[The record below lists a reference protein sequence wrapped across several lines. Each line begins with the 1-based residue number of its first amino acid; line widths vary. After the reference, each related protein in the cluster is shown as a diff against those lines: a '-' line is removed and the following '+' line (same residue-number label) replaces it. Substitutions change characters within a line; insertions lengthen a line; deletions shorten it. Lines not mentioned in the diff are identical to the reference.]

1 MPFAHLVEAPR
12 VMAGGISF
20 TVNELDSGQLVF
32 VSDAALA
39 VLVPG
44 ETSPRARLAYVMTHI
59 PDLTDIALGKARR
72 IKVPELIVIEPEDLQ
87 LMLEAA

>member
-20 TVNELDSGQLVF
+20 TVNELDQGQFVF

-39 VLVPG
+39 MLAPNAR
-44 ETSPRARLAYVMTHI
+44 SPRERLAFVMTHI
-59 PDLTDIALGKARR
+59 PLLTDAALAKAQR
-72 IKVPELIVIEPEDLQ
+72 IGVPELVVIEPEDLDV
-87 LMLEAA
+87 LREAA